1 MNWKSI
7 LARVSGFGVLFAVT
21 GLVPGTALADAPA
34 HNVPLSHATPGEI
47 IALMHWNEPGSM
59 PRGVQ
64 SITADK
70 ATNSLRVVGTQDG
83 VAEVEKLVSFV
94 DIPVRQVRIDV
105 RYVLAREADLASYE
119 KKDAVAARKPASSDD
134 FLLNAS
140 APLVARMLDDLAK
153 KNDVVASPRIQTVN
167 NTAATLNLHGRN
179 VVTGFPEVEGL
190 TFSVSPRVNSD
201 DTLTLPLNLS
211 VTIGGPGAAGEVPD
225 GQSAEQVFNVVRT
238 VKDGET
244 FVAANLAHTG
254 SGADAR
260 VLLAFVTPHIGSLR

>member
-7 LARVSGFGVLFAVT
+7 QARLSGFGVLFAVT
-21 GLVPGTALADAPA
+21 GLVPGAVLADATA
-34 HNVPLSHATPGEI
+34 HDVPLSHATPGEI
-47 IALMHWNEPGSM
+47 IALMHWNDPGSM

-83 VAEVEKLVSFV
+83 LAEVEKLVSFV
-94 DIPVRQVRIDV
+94 DIPVRQVRLDV
-105 RYVLAREADLASYE
+105 RYVLARETDIASYN
-119 KKDAVAARKPASSDD
+119 KKAADTARKPASSDD

-140 APLVARMLDDLAK
+140 APVVEKMLDDLTK
-153 KNDVVASPRIQTVN
+153 KNDVVASPRILTAN
-167 NTAATLNLHGRN
+167 NKAASLSLDGLKF
-179 VVTGFPEVEGL
+179 VQGFPEVERL

-254 SGADAR
+254 SGDNAR
-260 VLLAFVTPHIGSLR
+260 VLLAFVTPHIGSLQ